1 MFETNTVH
9 YDFGSILSMFITVVA
24 AAIVIFTLIH
34 ILWIIYQNSLT
45 KKNTNNG
52 VLLQVLLE
60 KDSEVT
66 PFEISQLWTS
76 FHSYLPWYKRLTR
89 SQQYLSFEISS
100 INRLKDSEKEKKI
113 SFNFWVPEDL
123 VELVEERLKAT
134 YRYCEVVR
142 LKEDF
147 IPDPDDS
154 DLLIE
159 SAELT
164 LREDN
169 AFSIKQ
175 FQDIDVDP
183 LSSILSSLSTVNE
196 NELAVIQFMLR
207 PASYKW
213 NGRAAKT
220 LARYEK
226 TKKKP
231 KKMQEWTNYVG
242 RFVQMFFAIADHII
256 SAFGGRP
263 DDIKVAAPQQS
274 SLDTAN
280 QKAMLEKVQ
289 HMGFETQVRILVG
302 SPLGTDAAKSR
313 LRRILSN
320 FQELNSAHNGFKKN
334 KYTTSPA
341 VHKRM
346 KSRYFSVIKNQDI
359 LSTVEIAGFAHLVN
373 KTTATPGIAYIQ
385 NKKQPFPNGIAKEDP
400 FAMAP
405 DETGTL
411 QPVGL
416 DLLARLRHVYISGM
430 TGVGKSTLLENMI
443 INDIERGRG
452 AVVIDPHGELVDVVL
467 EKIST
472 RRKDIYVLD
481 PADIQH
487 PFGLNLLEISTRDP
501 ERRSLEK
508 SLVVD
513 SYITLFKRVFGDGAI
528 GPNTDDIFRMSAAAI
543 LDSPEGGGLLE
554 MLLILVNDGY
564 RQAVIPHIKDPIVK
578 NYWDTVFPSLNQN
591 KQFATQNLNAPLNK
605 IRRFLSDSVTANII
619 CQKKSTIDV
628 AEVINSGGVIL
639 ARFSRGDVG
648 FENSALLGTMLISK
662 VQIAAM
668 QRVSIPMELRVPTF
682 LYVDEFQNFVG
693 DSGGAKS
700 FAEILSEARKYRL
713 GLVIAHQFLDQLR
726 QSGGDFLMSAIFN
739 NCGTLLTFR
748 VGPTDAKFFSDF
760 YYNPDTN
767 TGYKTQDIANLGKF
781 TVIARVM
788 TKEGL
793 QSHPFTAYPLP
804 PVKANPNANPD
815 LIIERSRKQIGSRR
829 DIVRKDIER
838 RADMDTISSN

>member
-1 MFETNTVH
+1 MFDTTYS
-9 YDFGSILSMFITVVA
+9 YDFGSWIPIIIYSTIGI
-24 AAIVIFTLIH
+24 IVISTIIH
-34 ILWIIYQNSLT
+34 IIWIIHQNKLMKESS
-45 KKNTNNG
+45 KNG
-52 VLLQVLLE
+52 VLLKVLLE

-66 PFEISQLWTS
+66 PFEISQMWTS
-76 FHSYLPWYKRLTR
+76 FHSYLPWYKRFKK
-89 SQQYLSFEISS
+89 SQDYFSFEISS
-100 INRLKDSEKEKKI
+100 TNHLKNGDKKKLI
-113 SFNFWVPEDL
+113 TFNFWVPEDM

-134 YRYCEVVR
+134 YRYCEVER
-142 LKEDF
+142 LHDDY
-147 IPDPDDS
+147 IPSPEDPD
-154 DLLIE
+154 LAFE
-159 SAELT
+159 AAELT

-175 FQDIDVDP
+175 FQDIEVDP

-196 NELAVIQFMLR
+196 NEMAVIQVMMR

-242 RFVQMFFAIADHII
+242 RFMQSFFAVVDHII
-256 SAFGGRP
+256 SGFGGRP

-274 SLDTAN
+274 SLDTVN

-289 HMGFETQVRILVG
+289 HMGFETQIRLLVG
-302 SPLGTDAAKSR
+302 SPIGSDAAKGR

-320 FQELNSAHNGFKKN
+320 FQELNSAYNGFKKN
-334 KYTTSPA
+334 KYTNSVS
-341 VHKRM
+341 VHTRM
-346 KSRYFSVIKNQDI
+346 KNRHFNVVKNRDI
-359 LSTVEIAGFAHLVN
+359 LSTIEIAGFAHLVN
-373 KTTATPGIAYIQ
+373 KTTATPGIVYIQ

-481 PADIQH
+481 PADIGY

-501 ERRSLEK
+501 DRREMEK

-513 SYITLFKRVFGDGAI
+513 SFVTLFKRVFGDAAI
-528 GPNTDDIFRMSAAAI
+528 GPNTDDIFRMSCSAI

-564 RQAVIPHIKDPIVK
+564 RQTIIPHIKDPIVK

-591 KQFATQNLNAPLNK
+591 KQFATANLNAPLNK
-605 IRRFLSDSVTANII
+605 IRRFLSDSVTASII
-619 CQKKSTIDV
+619 CQKKSTVDV
-628 AEVINSGGVIL
+628 AEIINSGGVIL

-713 GLVIAHQFLDQLR
+713 GLVKMAVFQGNLIDYQRAK
-726 QSGGDFLMSAIFN
+726 SEKAV
-739 NCGTLLTFR
+739 TLIPR
-748 VGPTDAKFFSDF
+748 
-760 YYNPDTN
+760 
-767 TGYKTQDIANLGKF
+767 
-781 TVIARVM
+781 
-788 TKEGL
+788 
-793 QSHPFTAYPLP
+793 
-804 PVKANPNANPD
+804 
-815 LIIERSRKQIGSRR
+815 
-829 DIVRKDIER
+829 
-838 RADMDTISSN
+838 